1 MRERVQV
8 GIERSE
14 RGTKMKVS
22 ERRRKTDIFFF
33 FGDRCKGG
41 ERMGEDGFEI
51 YIKAKGGECER
62 RKCERKRRV
71 GE

>member
-1 MRERVQV
+1 
-8 GIERSE
+8 
-14 RGTKMKVS
+14 
-22 ERRRKTDIFFF
+22 
-33 FGDRCKGG
+33 
-41 ERMGEDGFEI
+41 MGEDGFEI